1 MMRVIFHIDEM
12 AKWTLLLAN
21 IVNFIKD
28 FDKDNYSITVVVDG
42 EAVSGFTESI
52 IVNKLKSLAEDI
64 TLRVCSNS
72 LKHKHIAENLLP
84 DFVKVVKSG
93 VVEIAVLE
101 EEGYRYIK
109 P

>member
-1 MMRVIFHIDEM
+1 MLKVLFHIDEM
-12 AKWTLLLAN
+12 EKWTLLLAN

-28 FDKDNYSITVVVDG
+28 FEKDNYLITVVVNG

-52 IVNKLKSLAEDI
+52 IINKLKSFSKDVTFE
-64 TLRVCSNS
+64 VCSNS

-101 EEGYRYIK
+101 DEGYHYIK